1 MQHIKN
7 FDALQTRVGPFEN
20 EESGAKSILIKL
32 DNSAHSL
39 STRIAS
45 LEGDGETSLLTQVQQ
60 LSGLKD
66 QLENRVSA
74 LEEDFA
80 KLDAIHGEINGLF
93 SRLNQAQRPIR
104 ELDSSLR
111 IVS

>member
-32 DNSAHSL
+32 DDSAHSL

-45 LEGDGETSLLTQVQQ
+45 LEGDGETSLLTRVQQ
-60 LSGLKD
+60 LAGLKN
-66 QLENRVSA
+66 QLEDRVSA
-74 LEEDFA
+74 LEDGFA
-80 KLDAIHGEINGLF
+80 KLDNIHGQIAALY